1 MYRDLY
7 VEALSRIGELELD
20 GSSLQNVIQSLQ
32 DMKITMVSH
41 KQPHSS
47 CCLNWDIMLKH
58 VSLAFFFFVCVCV
71 LRQSIFSLLRVKC
84 VYLSQQTS
92 VRSDTDAALSNMNEI
107 GDIVREDHQSL
118 ISHVRTAC
126 CLILSH
132 TS

>member
-58 VSLAFFFFVCVCV
+58 VSLAFFVCVCIETV
-71 LRQSIFSLLRVKC
+71 NIFFTKSKVC
-84 VYLSQQTS
+84 VF
-92 VRSDTDAALSNMNEI
+92 VPTDFC
-107 GDIVREDHQSL
+107 QK
-118 ISHVRTAC
+118 
-126 CLILSH
+126 
-132 TS
+132 

>member
-1 MYRDLY
+1 MD
-7 VEALSRIGELELD
+7 E
-20 GSSLQNVIQSLQ
+20 
-32 DMKITMVSH
+32 
-41 KQPHSS
+41 
-47 CCLNWDIMLKH
+47 C
-58 VSLAFFFFVCVCV
+58 FFCVCV

-118 ISHVRTAC
+118 ISHVRTTC
-126 CLILSH
+126 YLILSH

>member
-58 VSLAFFFFVCVCV
+58 VSLAFFFFCVCVCIETV
-71 LRQSIFSLLRVKC
+71 NIFFTKSKVC
-84 VYLSQQTS
+84 VF
-92 VRSDTDAALSNMNEI
+92 VPTDFC
-107 GDIVREDHQSL
+107 QK
-118 ISHVRTAC
+118 
-126 CLILSH
+126 
-132 TS
+132 